1 MGTELKGGVL
11 FRKRE
16 HPLWNPQRKARAAVS
31 GLKEC
36 NASGVE
42 VSAQVCCYTTWV
54 TSIFAAALESYRKSQ
69 QSPPTTNFYKL
80 ATACRGGIASLAAG
94 RTIRNVRIFDR
105 RRSVRTLT
113 QYAERQRIVGAA
125 TNRLSHAQ
133 WRRAKQCRHA
143 GTFIAQRVQPFKLY
157 ACNVGG
163 RGGLPSS
170 FSGGYKGGIL
180 FEKRIPPLTG
190 SSVQRCIII
199 PRSARRTHP
208 LLGKQK
214 GGSFDV
220 FHRT

>member
-170 FSGGYKGGIL
+170 FSGDTKGV
-180 FEKRIPPLTG
+180 FSSRREYPL
-190 SSVQRCIII
+190 
-199 PRSARRTHP
+199 
-208 LLGKQK
+208 
-214 GGSFDV
+214 
-220 FHRT
+220 

>member
-42 VSAQVCCYTTWV
+42 VPAQVCCYTTWV

-125 TNRLSHAQ
+125 TNRLAHAQ

-143 GTFIAQRVQPFKLY
+143 GTFIAQRAENPPPFGETK
-157 ACNVGG
+157 
-163 RGGLPSS
+163 RR
-170 FSGGYKGGIL
+170 L
-180 FEKRIPPLTG
+180 F
-190 SSVQRCIII
+190 
-199 PRSARRTHP
+199 
-208 LLGKQK
+208 
-214 GGSFDV
+214 
-220 FHRT
+220 

>member
-36 NASGVE
+36 NTSGVE
-42 VSAQVCCYTTWV
+42 VPAQVCCYTTWV

-105 RRSVRTLT
+105 RRSVRTLI

-125 TNRLSHAQ
+125 TNRLAHAQ

-170 FSGGYKGGIL
+170 FSGDTKGV
-180 FEKRIPPLTG
+180 FSSRREYPL
-190 SSVQRCIII
+190 
-199 PRSARRTHP
+199 
-208 LLGKQK
+208 
-214 GGSFDV
+214 
-220 FHRT
+220 

>member
-36 NASGVE
+36 NTSGVE
-42 VSAQVCCYTTWV
+42 VPAQVCCYTTWV
-54 TSIFAAALESYRKSQ
+54 TSIFAAALKSYRKSQ

-80 ATACRGGIASLAAG
+80 ATA
-94 RTIRNVRIFDR
+94 
-105 RRSVRTLT
+105 
-113 QYAERQRIVGAA
+113 
-125 TNRLSHAQ
+125 
-133 WRRAKQCRHA
+133 CRHA

-170 FSGGYKGGIL
+170 FSGGYHGGIR
-180 FEKRIPPLTG
+180 FEKRIDRQQRPALHYHPAQRAENPPPFGETK
-190 SSVQRCIII
+190 
-199 PRSARRTHP
+199 RR
-208 LLGKQK
+208 L
-214 GGSFDV
+214 F
-220 FHRT
+220 

>member
-11 FRKRE
+11 FRERE

-42 VSAQVCCYTTWV
+42 VPAQVCCYTTWV

-80 ATACRGGIASLAAG
+80 ATACRGG
-94 RTIRNVRIFDR
+94 
-105 RRSVRTLT
+105 
-113 QYAERQRIVGAA
+113 
-125 TNRLSHAQ
+125 
-133 WRRAKQCRHA
+133 
-143 GTFIAQRVQPFKLY
+143 IAQRVQPFKLY